1 MTSVPAH
8 DGGGSG
14 TVATCGHPPP
24 DPRGS
29 RAPRRTLARRLR
41 GRADDTLWFWVF
53 VGPFFAGLVLFT
65 YVPIV
70 WSLVL
75 SFFDA
80 YNTVTP
86 TQFVGLRN
94 YVDMLSDAAFVASLR
109 TFLVFAAVI
118 VPVTFALSLGT
129 AVLVARSR
137 WGQTFFRSV
146 YFLPTACS
154 YVVAALVWKMS
165 IFSGVHFGFANT
177 VLSWFGLGPVPWLS
191 VTDPPW
197 YWLVIVTA
205 RLWLQIGFFM
215 ILFLAGLQRID
226 PSLYEAAAIDGA
238 QGWRVFRS
246 ITLPLL
252 RPTSVAVTLLL
263 LVNAFQAFD
272 EFYNI
277 LANFGSYPPYARP
290 PLVYLYFVALG
301 SGQDFGHG
309 SAGALILTL
318 VIALVALLLGR
329 FAREDS

>member
-1 MTSVPAH
+1 M
-8 DGGGSG
+8 
-14 TVATCGHPPP
+14 
-24 DPRGS
+24 
-29 RAPRRTLARRLR
+29 
-41 GRADDTLWFWVF
+41 F

-70 WSLVL
+70 WSLGL

-86 TQFVGLRN
+86 SEFVGLRN
-94 YVDMLSDAAFVASLR
+94 YVDMLTDSAFVSSLG
-109 TFLVFAAVI
+109 TFVVFAALI
-118 VPVTFALSLGT
+118 VPTTFALSLAV
-129 AVLVARSR
+129 AVLVVRSR

-154 YVVAALVWKMS
+154 YVVASLVWKMS

-177 VLSWFGLGPVPWLS
+177 VLAWFGVDPIPWLS
-191 VTDPPW
+191 VTTPPW

-205 RLWLQIGFFM
+205 RLWLQTGFFM

-238 QGWRVFRS
+238 QGWTVFRH

-252 RPTSVAVTLLL
+252 RPTSIAVSLLL

-277 LANFGSYPPYARP
+277 LGSFGSYPPYARP

-309 SAGALILTL
+309 SAGAVVLTAL
-318 VIALVALLLGR
+318 IALVALLFGR
-329 FAREDS
+329 FTREDA